1 MALISFFSAKGAPG
15 VTSTAML
22 VSALWPRPTLLVDAD
37 GAGGDL
43 QMRLPNEAGTA
54 LTQHPG
60 LLTLLPLARHG
71 LAPGVVLDHSQ
82 VVTGGQRLLVGLESP
97 EQSEAAGALWPT
109 LARAFRELPGYDVIV
124 DAGALSLRAGQLG
137 LVQRGDLAVGVV
149 RPHPASVMHMRQRV
163 AALHDTFRA
172 LGADAPRIGLVC
184 VEDVQHQGEAS
195 SAVAT
200 VRGDRPD
207 ILDLGQ
213 VALDPRAE
221 RMFHGDPVSRPERTM
236 LVRSGRSLVGRLAAA
251 VGPVVDPAPLVDGDP
266 AAAPTQDLAPGQDPA
281 PRPESRR
288 AARAAARN
296 GAPASAGAPTR
307 GADPARSG
315 TPARAG
321 TTTGPALMTTAGTA
335 PEGDGHGI
343 PADDGPGRSADSTPP
358 RKRRW
363 LR

>member
-22 VSALWPRPTLLVDAD
+22 VAALWPRPTLLVDAD

-43 QMRLPNEAGTA
+43 QMRLPNESGTA

-82 VVTGGQRLLVGLESP
+82 VVTGGQRILVGLESP
-97 EQSEAAGALWPT
+97 EQSDAAGSLWPT
-109 LARAFRELPGYDVIV
+109 LARSFRELPGYDVIV

-149 RPHPASVMHMRQRV
+149 RPNPASVMHMRQRV
-163 AALHDTFRA
+163 AALHDTFRV
-172 LGADAPRIGLVC
+172 LGPDAPRLGLVC

-200 VRGDRPD
+200 VRGDLPD
-207 ILDLGQ
+207 VLDLGQ
-213 VALDPRAE
+213 VALDARAE
-221 RMFHGDPVSRPERTM
+221 RLFHGDPVARPERTM
-236 LVRSGRSLVGRLAAA
+236 LVRSGGSLVQRLVAA
-251 VGPVVDPAPLVDGDP
+251 VGPVIQPDPEPERQPEPDR
-266 AAAPTQDLAPGQDPA
+266 
-281 PRPESRR
+281 RPEPATSFTTRR
-288 AARAAARN
+288 DAR
-296 GAPASAGAPTR
+296 SA
-307 GADPARSG
+307 ARSG
-315 TPARAG
+315 G
-321 TTTGPALMTTAGTA
+321 A
-335 PEGDGHGI
+335 PERHEDGI
-343 PADDGPGRSADSTPP
+343 PEDGGPGRSADSTPP

-363 LR
+363 RR